1 MQTPTKIA
9 LIAGIALLPIAAVVI
24 YGISKGGGTADEDG
38 KPVDGQ
44 YYEVDWNLLR
54 ELDFQTGTKPAKLAA
69 VDGQFVKVPGFVVP
83 LDDYLE
89 IFRFPV
95 VEYYKDVGFDLAKT
109 PFEVIATDFMN
120 SYLSR
125 VREATLFQGV
135 PELLVEL
142 KGEGVACSVLSAAP
156 ERDLK
161 ELLAHHGIETFFE
174 HVYGL
179 TDHYAHS
186 KIDRGRELVGRL
198 GVDAGEL
205 ILVGDT
211 DHDLEVG
218 EALGIDVLLV
228 PGGHQSHARLAK
240 RHHRVGRRSPH
251 LSF

>member
-1 MQTPTKIA
+1 MKSLKPHFSGKSHVIWDWNGT
-9 LIAGIALLPIAAVVI
+9 LLDDVELCLDIIQGMLKQHGLRPIA
-24 YGISKGGGTADEDG
+24 
-38 KPVDGQ
+38 
-44 YYEVDWNLLR
+44 
-54 ELDFQTGTKPAKLAA
+54 
-69 VDGQFVKVPGFVVP
+69 